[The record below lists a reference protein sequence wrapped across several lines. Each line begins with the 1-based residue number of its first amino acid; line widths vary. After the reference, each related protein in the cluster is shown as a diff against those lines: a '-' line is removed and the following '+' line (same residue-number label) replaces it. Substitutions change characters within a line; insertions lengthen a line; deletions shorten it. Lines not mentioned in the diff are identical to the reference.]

1 MNFNE
6 SVTVICASKYF
17 DTSQMRKLY
26 QKQVFNFGENRVQ
39 DMLKKMDELKDLSIT
54 WHFIGHLQTN
64 KVKEMINQ
72 IDYLHTLDRINLA
85 ETIQKHA
92 NHVVKCFVQVNLTD
106 EDQKSGIN
114 PNNLTQFL
122 LEIRKYDKIEVI
134 GLMTIGKDMDAIATE
149 HAFMMLDS
157 LAKRENL
164 PYRSMGMTSD
174 YEIAIK
180 HHATHLRIGRKFLD
194 LL

>member
-1 MNFNE
+1 MNLTK

-17 DTSQMRKLY
+17 TTSQMRKLY
-26 QKQVFNFGENRVQ
+26 QKQVFHFGENRVA
-39 DMLKKMDELKDLSIT
+39 DMLKKMDELTDLSIK

-64 KVKEMINQ
+64 KVKEMINR
-72 IDYLHTLDRINLA
+72 IDYLHTLDRINLV

-92 NHVVKCFVQVNLTD
+92 NHVVKCFVQVNLTE

-114 PNNLTQFL
+114 PENLTQFL

-157 LAKRENL
+157 LAKSNNL
-164 PYRSMGMTSD
+164 PFRSMGMTND
-174 YEIAIK
+174 YELAIK